1 MVLRDS
7 QSIMTI
13 TIHYDLST
21 LYLPS
26 PMAGF
31 QSKGGSSSRRRGD
44 LDAEIMSAK
53 PGRI

>member
-1 MVLRDS
+1 MVLRES
-7 QSIMTI
+7 HSIMTI

-31 QSKGGSSSRRRGD
+31 QSKGGSSSPL
-44 LDAEIMSAK
+44 LDAKIMSAK
-53 PGRI
+53 PSRI